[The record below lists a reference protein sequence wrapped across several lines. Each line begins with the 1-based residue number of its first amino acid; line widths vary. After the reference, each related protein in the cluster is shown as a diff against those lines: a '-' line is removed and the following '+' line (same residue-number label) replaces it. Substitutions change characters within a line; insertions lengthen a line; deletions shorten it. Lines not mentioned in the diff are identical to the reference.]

1 MLQHGLVLFRQVVGS
16 DDHEKLVQLMPASI
30 SWPVGPSFADNFS
43 SRIQSLRRNLAAE
56 PSVHD
61 QMEADSERI
70 NYSCDRVDAPP
81 LGWVVLWRGEYSNW
95 FGEVIPSSLQDW
107 GYVFW
112 DGRRLHMFGGRNVVV
127 RERWAEDDDPRYT
140 LI

>member
-1 MLQHGLVLFRQVVGS
+1 MRRGLALFRQVLGTE
-16 DDHEKLVQLMPASI
+16 DHEELVQLMQANIGWQEDPSLTECLSI
-30 SWPVGPSFADNFS
+30 DVQC
-43 SRIQSLRRNLAAE
+43 SRRTEAAE
-56 PSVHD
+56 PSAYD

-112 DGRRLHMFGGRNVVV
+112 NGRRLHMFGGRNEVV